1 MDQIYLL
8 HIDTATQVCSVALSA
23 NGSLLQEKTIL
34 ESNKHTEK
42 VNLLIEELLHLAQ
55 IDVTDLKGISV
66 AIGPG
71 SYTGLRV
78 GLSVAKGL
86 AFGLDL
92 PIIEINTLHSLAYP
106 HRKKGKYIL
115 AALDARRKE
124 VYMNIFKPDLQPLTE
139 TYSYIIADP
148 THPSEWPDPSKLII
162 CGPAAEKMESLLE
175 VNGYTYEKTTCIAA
189 NQVEIAYDLFLKG
202 VKSEIAYIKPLYLK
216 PPNIT
221 KSTKRAF

>member
-1 MDQIYLL
+1 MEPTYLL

-42 VNLLIEELLHLAQ
+42 VNLLVEELLQLAQ
-55 IDVTDLKGISV
+55 IQVSDLKGVSV

-86 AFGLDL
+86 AFGLDI
-92 PIIEINTLHSLAYP
+92 PIIEINTLHSIAYP
-106 HRKKGKYIL
+106 HRNKDKYIL

-124 VYMNIFKPDLQPLTE
+124 VYMSIYKPDLESFTD
-139 TYSYIIADP
+139 THSYIIAES
-148 THPSEWPDPSKLII
+148 THPKDWPNPSELII

-175 VNGYTYEKTTCIAA
+175 VDGYTYEKTTCIAA
-189 NQVEIAYDLFLKG
+189 NQVDLAYNLFLKG
-202 VKSEIAYIKPLYLK
+202 VYNDIAYIKPLYLK

-221 KSTKRAF
+221 KSTKKAF